1 MIYQLE
7 DEYFV
12 RSFREA
18 DLDGSYRGW
27 FEDQEVCR
35 FNSHGK
41 LFRNEQYFRSFWES
55 LNRDDQLVWAIC
67 HCDDGHIGNVSLQGI
82 SAINRNAEFAI
93 LMGDKRHWGRGV
105 GKLAGMQLLR
115 HGFDKLNLERV
126 HCGTAQTNT
135 GMRRLALAL
144 GMREEGCRRA
154 HLWLNGAWTDMI
166 EYGILRNEFRP
177 VVAD

>member
-7 DEYFV
+7 DEYYV
-12 RSFREA
+12 RSFCET
-18 DLDGSYRGW
+18 DLDGPYRGW

-41 LFRNEQYFRSFWES
+41 LFRNEQYYRAFWDS

-67 HCDDGHIGNVSLQGI
+67 HCNDGHIGNISLQEI

-93 LMGDKRHWGRGV
+93 LIADKRHWGRGV
-105 GKLAGMQLLR
+105 GKLAGLQLLH

-126 HCGTAQTNT
+126 YCGTAQTNT

-154 HLWLNGAWTDMI
+154 HLWLDGAWMDMI
-166 EYGILRNEFRP
+166 EYGILRNELQRGSG
-177 VVAD
+177 